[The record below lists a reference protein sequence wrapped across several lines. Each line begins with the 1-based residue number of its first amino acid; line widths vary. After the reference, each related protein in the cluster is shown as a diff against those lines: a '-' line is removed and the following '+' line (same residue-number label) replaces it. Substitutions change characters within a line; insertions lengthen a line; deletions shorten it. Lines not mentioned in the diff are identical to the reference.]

1 MVTQTY
7 QKSKEMKK
15 MNNDDNRGGGGG
27 ISFCGVLAIVLI
39 ALKLAG
45 VIKISWVWVLAP
57 LWIPTGLII
66 IISIAIA
73 LITHHVYNKGNKEE
87 EREEKG
93 RSRD

>member
-1 MVTQTY
+1 
-7 QKSKEMKK
+7 

-73 LITHHVYNKGNKEE
+73 LITHHVYNKDKKEK
-87 EREEKG
+87 RHA
-93 RSRD
+93 D

>member
-1 MVTQTY
+1 MVVLIF

-15 MNNDDNRGGGGG
+15 MNNDDNRGGG
-27 ISFCGVLAIVLI
+27 ISFCGALAIVLI

-73 LITHHVYNKGNKEE
+73 LITHHVYNKSNKEKRNE
-87 EREEKG
+87 
-93 RSRD
+93 